1 MSASTT
7 TLTRPPAPDPTRPM
21 RRGAVVRVAGWS
33 ARHKWTAL
41 ALWIAF
47 VAASVVLGG
56 MVGSQEISDEDEGSG
71 ASASADAALND
82 ADFGTHPT
90 EQVLIQLAAGGTL
103 TPGDYEAAAAA
114 LAAAYGTVEDVGS
127 IGEPIPSA
135 DGTSVMIPVELDAGL
150 AADADD
156 DVVYEAASDAAVAVL
171 AQTESVATE
180 FPDLRIE
187 QVGDVSLDNAISEVF
202 EEDFVRAEMLSI
214 PITLII
220 LVVAFGALIAASVPV
235 MLALTSV
242 AAAVGLS
249 AFASYV
255 FPSTEFLASVV
266 LLIGMAV
273 GVDYSLFYIRR
284 EREEKAKGAGK
295 IDAIEIA
302 AATSG
307 RAVVISGLTVM
318 VAMAGM
324 FLAGNAVFTSFAVGT
339 ILVVAM
345 AVVGSLTALPALL
358 SIFGRWV
365 DRPRVP
371 LLWRLQRRSGTGRF
385 WPTILKPVLAK
396 PAIAFIVSAGLLIAL
411 ALPALGMVLRNPGVE
426 DLPRSIPEM
435 QTYDRLTAAYPSEGI
450 SHTVAIWTEDGTA
463 LDQDA
468 VDAAVADLETQAT
481 SSGLFAETE
490 EPVTAEYSLDGSVA
504 QVDLPLPYTD
514 EDPRAVES
522 LDLLRDDLLP
532 ATVDQVSTT
541 ESGVTGFVAGSQD
554 FTDEMTQRLP
564 YVIGFVLLL
573 TLVVLLLAFR
583 SLTIALTAIG
593 LNLLSVAAAYGLLTL
608 VFQNSWA
615 EDLLGFQSNGGV
627 VTWLPLFLFVILFGL
642 SMDYHVFVVSRIREA
657 RGNGLSTR
665 EAIASGITSSAG
677 TVTSAAIVMVG
688 VFAVFATL
696 TPLDFKQMGVGLA
709 AAILIDATI
718 VRAVLL
724 PSAMALLGERNW
736 WLPGWMQRLP
746 SLDHA

>member
-1 MSASTT
+1 
-7 TLTRPPAPDPTRPM
+7 
-21 RRGAVVRVAGWS
+21 
-33 ARHKWTAL
+33 
-41 ALWIAF
+41 
-47 VAASVVLGG
+47 
-56 MVGSQEISDEDEGSG
+56 MV
-71 ASASADAALND
+71 
-82 ADFGTHPT
+82 
-90 EQVLIQLAAGGTL
+90 
-103 TPGDYEAAAAA
+103 
-114 LAAAYGTVEDVGS
+114 
-127 IGEPIPSA
+127 
-135 DGTSVMIPVELDAGL
+135 PVELDAGL

-156 DVVYEAASDAAVAVL
+156 DAVYEAESDAAAAL
-171 AQTESVATE
+171 LIQTEAVATD

-187 QVGDVSLDNAISEVF
+187 QVGDLTLDEAINQVYED
-202 EEDFVRAEMLSI
+202 DFVRAELLSI
-214 PITLII
+214 PITLVI
-220 LVVAFGALIAASVPV
+220 LIVAFGALIAASVPV
-235 MLALTSV
+235 VLALTSV
-242 AAAVGLS
+242 MAAIGLS

-255 FPSTEFLASVV
+255 FPATDVLASVV

-307 RAVVISGLTVM
+307 RAVVISGITVM
-318 VAMAGM
+318 VAMSGM
-324 FLAGNAVFTSFAVGT
+324 FLAGHAVFMSFAVGT

-345 AVVGSLTALPALL
+345 AVVGSLTVLPALL
-358 SIFGRWV
+358 AIFGKWV

-385 WPTILKPVLAK
+385 WPTILRPVIAK
-396 PAIAFIVSAGLLIAL
+396 PAIAFVVSAGLLVTL

-450 SHTVAIWTEDGTA
+450 SHTVAIWTADSSA
-463 LDQDA
+463 LDQNA
-468 VDAAVADLETQAT
+468 VDAAVADLEAQAT
-481 SSGLFAETE
+481 GSGLFAATE
-490 EPVTAEYSLDGSVA
+490 EPVTADYSLDGSVA
-504 QVDLPLPYTD
+504 VVDLPLPYTD

-522 LDLLRDDLLP
+522 LDLLRQELVP
-532 ATVDQVSTT
+532 ATIGQIGAA
-541 ESGVTGFVAGSQD
+541 ESGVTGFVAGSED
-554 FTDEMTQRLP
+554 FTDVMAQRLP

-573 TLVVLLLAFR
+573 TLVVLVLAFR

-593 LNLLSVAAAYGLLTL
+593 LNLLSVAAAYGLITL

-615 EDLLGFQSNGGV
+615 EGLLAFEGNGGV

-642 SMDYHVFVVSRIREA
+642 SMDYHVFVVSRIKEA
-657 RGNGLSTR
+657 KRNGMSTR
-665 EAIASGITSSAG
+665 DAIASGITSSAG
-677 TVTSAAIVMVG
+677 TVTSAAIVMVA
-688 VFAVFATL
+688 VFAIFATL

-736 WLPGWMQRLP
+736 WLPRWMHPVMGRLP